1 MTGKQGTFAYR
12 KGPLQINGK
21 EGAKKMDFARF
32 KRIIRAIGGVWATD
46 NVYFDCTQSMYTASY
61 LPTYPEKSPEDSRIS
76 CCWVSGMWYYSGEY
90 TKKTNSF
97 EV

>member
-1 MTGKQGTFAYR
+1 MYHSRHRRRMGNRQC
-12 KGPLQINGK
+12 L
-21 EGAKKMDFARF
+21 
-32 KRIIRAIGGVWATD
+32 
-46 NVYFDCTQSMYTASY
+46 FDCTQSMYTASY

-97 EV
+97 EI